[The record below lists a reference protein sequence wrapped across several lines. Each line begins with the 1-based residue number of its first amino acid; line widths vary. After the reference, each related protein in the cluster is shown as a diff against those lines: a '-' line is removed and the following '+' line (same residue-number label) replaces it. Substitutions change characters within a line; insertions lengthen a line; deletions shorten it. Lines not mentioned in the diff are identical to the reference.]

1 MMENLSKI
9 EKCKQL
15 PRIEK
20 LEDCMAFYKLFFK
33 YKLFDANYGA
43 KDHKDYRDKPFE
55 ELSLDEV
62 LTSFTI
68 IQREDYWNGGYD
80 SAFERYLENKTF
92 EKLYNRL
99 QELIKEVDN
108 EI

>member
-1 MMENLSKI
+1 MMENLSKT

-20 LEDCMAFYKLFFK
+20 LEDCRAFYKVFFK
-33 YKLFDANYGA
+33 YKLFDAHYGE
-43 KDHKDYRDKPFE
+43 KDHKDYRDKPFD

-80 SAFERYLENKTF
+80 STFERYLENKTF